1 MVYPDNFENKI
12 GFDRIRSQVKAL
24 CVTQGAVDKLFEA
37 AFSDDYESVVARLGQ
52 VFEMRTVLMMDNG
65 LPEGSFVD
73 MDAFLKKGPSRA
85 LSWMSASW
93 RRCAKG
99 WRWSTG
105 WSPFSM
111 PVPTSSIRS

>member
-73 MDAFLKKGPSRA
+73 MDAFLKKGAVEGSFLDVGELAA
-85 LSWMSASW
+85 L
-93 RRCAKG
+93 RKG
-99 WRWSTG
+99 
-105 WSPFSM
+105 
-111 PVPTSSIRS
+111 TSSIRS